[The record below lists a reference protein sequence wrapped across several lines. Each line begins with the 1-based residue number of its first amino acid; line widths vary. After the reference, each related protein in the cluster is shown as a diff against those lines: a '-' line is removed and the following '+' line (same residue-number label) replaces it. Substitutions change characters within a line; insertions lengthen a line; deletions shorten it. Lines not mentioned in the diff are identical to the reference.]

1 MDAIGARDVIPF
13 VLRFTIPLMVRFR
26 LSLFFFS
33 LTKCMGNNT
42 IRGCDDHGFL
52 PCYDVLYIGSL
63 SVVAIVYE
71 N

>member
-1 MDAIGARDVIPF
+1 
-13 VLRFTIPLMVRFR
+13 
-26 LSLFFFS
+26 
-33 LTKCMGNNT
+33 MGNNT